1 MPTIE
6 ENKAKWDGTYDWEQA
21 GDEWSVVWG
30 GTRMQWYGTLLPR
43 IQAFLPAGTILEIAP
58 GYGRWTQFLKD
69 QCKRMIVVDLSEKC
83 IDACRQRF
91 RDCTHIS
98 YHVNDGKSL
107 AMVPDHAVDF
117 AFSFDSLV
125 HVEEAVVSA
134 YVSQLATKLTGDG
147 VAFIH
152 HSNLG
157 AYPRYVQL
165 QQTPKLLAMLRRL
178 GLVERSF
185 NWRGLTMSA
194 AKMELLAEANGLQC
208 ISQEIFPWATKR
220 ALIDCISVLVR
231 KDSIW
236 SGENR
241 ILRNPSFMKE
251 GRYLAAL
258 SRLYSDS
265 PAKRQGETR

>member
-6 ENKAKWDGTYDWEQA
+6 ENKAKWDGTYDWQQA

-30 GTRMQWYGTLLPR
+30 GTQMQWYGTLLPR
-43 IQAFLPAGTILEIAP
+43 IHPFLPAGTILEIAP
-58 GYGRWTQFLKD
+58 GFGRWTQFLKD
-69 QCKRMIVVDLSEKC
+69 HCEQMIVVDLSEKC
-83 IDACRQRF
+83 IHACQQRF
-91 RDCTHIS
+91 KDCTHIS
-98 YHVNDGKSL
+98 YYVNDGRSL
-107 AMVPDHAVDF
+107 AMVPDKAIDF

-125 HVEEAVVSA
+125 HVEEPVVSA
-134 YVSQLATKLTGDG
+134 YVSQLAAKLRRDG

-157 AYPRYVQL
+157 AYPRYAQL
-165 QQTPKLLAMLRRL
+165 QQTPKLLALLRRL

-185 NWRGLTMSA
+185 NWRGFSMSA
-194 AKMELLAEANGLQC
+194 DKMTRLAEANGLQC
-208 ISQEIFPWATKR
+208 ISQEIVPWATQR
-220 ALIDCISVLVR
+220 ALIDCLSVLVK

-236 SGENR
+236 SRENR

-258 SRLYSDS
+258 TRLYGTPPS
-265 PAKRQGETR
+265 KHQGETR